1 MLKPNAM
8 NPFIKKTFAIILIA
22 FSFTQLHAQT
32 PKKLE
37 LLFLGHDSKHHNSDV
52 LASIMSKEYFK
63 KGINITYTTNINDLN
78 EKTLKPYDGLI
89 LYANYDT
96 ISSNHAAALLNFVK
110 NGKGFIP
117 IHCASYCFRNNPEV
131 VELIGG
137 QFKEHGYDSF
147 PSVFKDYNH
156 PLIKNITP
164 FYTKDETYTHTL
176 LSKNITILTERKDGN
191 RKEPYTWIQN
201 G

>member
-78 EKTLKPYDGLI
+78 EK
-89 LYANYDT
+89 
-96 ISSNHAAALLNFVK
+96 LLNR
-110 NGKGFIP
+110 I
-117 IHCASYCFRNNPEV
+117 R
-131 VELIGG
+131 
-137 QFKEHGYDSF
+137 
-147 PSVFKDYNH
+147 
-156 PLIKNITP
+156 
-164 FYTKDETYTHTL
+164 
-176 LSKNITILTERKDGN
+176 
-191 RKEPYTWIQN
+191 
-201 G
+201 

>member
-8 NPFIKKTFAIILIA
+8 NQLVKKTFAIIFIA
-22 FSFTQLHAQT
+22 FSFTQLNAQT

-63 KGINITYTTNINDLN
+63 KGINITYTSNINDLN

-96 ISSNHAAALLNFVK
+96 ISASHATALLNFVK
-110 NGKGFIP
+110 N
-117 IHCASYCFRNNPEV
+117 AS
-131 VELIGG
+131 
-137 QFKEHGYDSF
+137 S
-147 PSVFKDYNH
+147 S
-156 PLIKNITP
+156 IK
-164 FYTKDETYTHTL
+164 
-176 LSKNITILTERKDGN
+176 
-191 RKEPYTWIQN
+191 
-201 G
+201 